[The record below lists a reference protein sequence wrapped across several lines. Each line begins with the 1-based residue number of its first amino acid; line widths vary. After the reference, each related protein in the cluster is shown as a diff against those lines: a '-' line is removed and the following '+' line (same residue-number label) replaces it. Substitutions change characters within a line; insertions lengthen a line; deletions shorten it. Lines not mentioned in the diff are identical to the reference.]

1 MKRIGIMFGKEFS
14 AYFNSP
20 IAYVL
25 LVVFLVFQGW
35 WFFWFRPFFV
45 IEAAEMREFFG
56 ILPFVFLFVIPAMSM
71 RLWAEERRTGTIE
84 VLLTLPLNDHEVIL
98 GKFLASVA
106 FLAVALALTFPIYL
120 VVSYVGSPDPGPI
133 VASYLAALL
142 VGAAYLSI
150 GLFASALTKNQIIAF
165 ILALVA
171 CLALFLVGYAT
182 QLSGLLT
189 ETLTN
194 VLSYIGLGVHYE
206 SMSRGVIDSRDVVYY
221 LSIIGLFLF
230 LNARVLAGRNL
241 T

>member
-150 GLFASALTKNQIIAF
+150 GLFASALTKNQIVAF

>member
-1 MKRIGIMFGKEFS
+1 MKRIGVIFQKEFS

-45 IEAAEMREFFG
+45 LESAEMREFFS
-56 ILPFVFLFVIPAMSM
+56 ILPFVFLFIVPAMAM

-84 VLLTLPLNDHEVIL
+84 LLLTLPFHDYEIIL

-106 FLAVALALTFPIYL
+106 FLGVALLLTLPIYG
-120 VVSYVGSPDPGPI
+120 VVVHVGNPDPGPMM
-133 VASYLAALL
+133 ASYLAALL
-142 VGAAYLSI
+142 MGAAYLSI
-150 GLFASALTKNQIIAF
+150 GLFASALTKNQIVAF
-165 ILALVA
+165 ILALVVSM
-171 CLALFLVGYAT
+171 ALYLVGYAA

-189 ETLTN
+189 ERLSS

-206 SMSRGVIDSRDVVYY
+206 SMSRGVIDSRDVIYY
-221 LSIIGLFLF
+221 LSLIGLFLF
-230 LNARVLAGRNL
+230 LNARVLARRNL
-241 T
+241 V